1 MGGIR
6 AGVAPSPASDGRL
19 FIYPTQFHPAV
30 STAAEAAIVRVGA
43 GDERVGVDMQLK
55 LVPALRVAGV
65 VTGPVGPVSAAMTL
79 TPEVD
84 DLANYA
90 TLETATT
97 WSDSAGRFVF
107 PAVPPGQYQLRAV
120 RANVPPSGPG
130 GRGAVRLP
138 VESPKPSPTP
148 APQNLPGYTL
158 SAVQALAVGQDDIED
173 LAVTV
178 RPGARVTGR
187 AEFEQATTPPDPA
200 FVQRMSL
207 AFDPADGRPL
217 VSVTIGRGA
226 FDANGQFWSYQLPP
240 GRYVVRLNNPPPGW
254 MLKSAMLGGQ
264 DISNVPARLDR
275 DASGVVVTLTRRP
288 SVVSGQVRSPT
299 GDADATATVLIF
311 PADPAAWVD
320 YGGFPRRLRQVRV
333 STDGQFELPGLP
345 PGDYLIA
352 AVADE
357 ASTGWQDPRTMQAL
371 ARLATA
377 VTIADGETRT
387 MQLRTVT
394 VPR

>member
-1 MGGIR
+1 
-6 AGVAPSPASDGRL
+6 
-19 FIYPTQFHPAV
+19 
-30 STAAEAAIVRVGA
+30 
-43 GDERVGVDMQLK
+43 
-55 LVPALRVAGV
+55 
-65 VTGPVGPVSAAMTL
+65 
-79 TPEVD
+79 
-84 DLANYA
+84 
-90 TLETATT
+90 
-97 WSDSAGRFVF
+97 VF